1 MYLEAGAIPI
11 RFIIASRRLIYHHN
25 ILKREEK
32 ELIKRIYKEQKKN
45 PSKGD
50 FVELIKEDFEIANIV
65 QNDEEI
71 QSIKASIYKQYIKKC
86 IRKAA
91 FVYLTTKQ
99 ASHSKVSIIKYAQ
112 LETQTYMI
120 SPLFLNEEVNQLHA
134 LRSKTSNCKMN
145 FKNRYGKDDLL
156 CNLCYIENQDQQ
168 HMLRCNVL
176 QKKLKSSQIVY
187 RNMLGDGRDSGGD

>member
-1 MYLEAGAIPI
+1 MEIGLKLRQAMLLNGILFNSEAWHNISETEIRILETVDEYLLRALVKAHSKTALEFLYLEAGAIPI

-50 FVELIKEDFEIANIV
+50 FVELVKKDFKIANIV

-71 QSIKASIYKQYIKKC
+71 QNIKASIYKQYIKKC

-99 ASHSKVSIIKYAQ
+99 ASHSKVSIIKYSQ
-112 LETQTYMI
+112 LGTQ
-120 SPLFLNEEVNQLHA
+120 
-134 LRSKTSNCKMN
+134 K
-145 FKNRYGKDDLL
+145 
-156 CNLCYIENQDQQ
+156 
-168 HMLRCNVL
+168 
-176 QKKLKSSQIVY
+176 
-187 RNMLGDGRDSGGD
+187 